1 MALVQRVQGSIP
13 SRGIPF
19 VKEETG
25 GIDGETR
32 DKDDDDEGESGEE
45 MEMKEEEIGGDEGVR
60 EERKHLYIPPW
71 R

>member
-1 MALVQRVQGSIP
+1 MALVQKVQGSNP

-25 GIDGETR
+25 GIDEETW
-32 DKDDDDEGESGEE
+32 DEDDDDEGDSREE

-60 EERKHLYIPPW
+60 EEWIHIYIPPW

>member
-1 MALVQRVQGSIP
+1 M
-13 SRGIPF
+13 
-19 VKEETG
+19 KEETG